1 MQLVGRD
8 SLSEDQKAVLEI
20 AKIIRE
26 DFLQQNAFSPYD
38 YNCPLYKTVGMMKAI
53 VKFFEN
59 SKKAINES
67 QKSER
72 KISFAI
78 IQNSIE
84 KQLLELSQM
93 KFKDPM
99 TPKEEMVKYFTDLND
114 EIDSE
119 FRKLLIG

>member
-1 MQLVGRD
+1 
-8 SLSEDQKAVLEI
+8 
-20 AKIIRE
+20 
-26 DFLQQNAFSPYD
+26 
-38 YNCPLYKTVGMMKAI
+38 MMKAI

-72 KISFAI
+72 KISFGI

-99 TPKEEMVKYFTDLND
+99 TPKEEMMKYFTNLND